1 MKCPFCGSSET
12 KVVDK
17 RDSSDF
23 KTIRRRRECIKCKKR
38 FTTYERV
45 EMNLPTVV
53 KKDGRRERFDIEKVR
68 MAIIKPCE
76 KLPISREIIEKIVND
91 VENEIMRMEK
101 NEIESRKIGNI
112 IMKRLKKIDNVAY
125 IRFACVYRQFEDID
139 SFEKELEKL
148 KTRIRRKSK

>member
-1 MKCPFCGSSET
+1 VKCPFCGSSET